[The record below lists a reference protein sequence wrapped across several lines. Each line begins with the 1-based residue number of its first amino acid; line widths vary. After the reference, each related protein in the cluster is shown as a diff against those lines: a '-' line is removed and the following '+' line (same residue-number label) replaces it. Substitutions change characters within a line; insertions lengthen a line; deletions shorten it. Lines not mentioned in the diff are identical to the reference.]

1 MGVLGRLWG
10 VLGRPWGVFGAP
22 WGVFGASWGVFGASW
37 GPKKVM
43 SIIERGATGLVS
55 EALGPPK
62 ASKMLRPKELRGKF
76 AKGEVLRI

>member
-1 MGVLGRLWG
+1 MSVLGRLRS
-10 VLGRPWGVFGAP
+10 VLGRP

-43 SIIERGATGLVS
+43 TIIGLTATGLVS